1 MSLSGIIIMEETIKI
16 YDEMRFKKQPGGLI
30 LKIEEDQIIIEQV
43 VEGSIDSILTD
54 IPESEP
60 RYMLFDIPLKNR
72 AGIDV
77 VKTIFIFWM
86 PMESPVRLR
95 MQYASTKTTITKEFR
110 GIAAQVQE
118 DEKEAISLESL
129 ILKIN
134 KIQGINAI

>member
-1 MSLSGIIIMEETIKI
+1 MSLSGIKIMEETIKK
-16 YDEMRFKKQPGGLI
+16 YDELRFKKQPGGLI
-30 LKIEEDQIIIEQV
+30 LKIEDDQIIIERV
-43 VEGSIDSILTD
+43 VQGSIDSVLAD

-60 RYMLFDIPLKNR
+60 RYLLFDIPLKNR

-95 MQYASTKTTITKEFR
+95 MEYASTKSTITKEFR

-118 DEKEAISLESL
+118 DEKEAINLESL
-129 ILKIN
+129 ITKIN

>member
-1 MSLSGIIIMEETIKI
+1 MSLSGIKIMDETINI
-16 YDEMRFKKQPGGLI
+16 YDEMRLKKQPGGLI
-30 LKIEEDQIIIEQV
+30 LKIEEDQIIIERV
-43 VEGSIDSILTD
+43 VEGSIDRVLAD

-60 RYMLFDIPLKNR
+60 RYLLFDIPLKNR

-95 MQYASTKTTITKEFR
+95 MEYASTKTTITKEFR

-129 ILKIN
+129 VSKIN